1 MICPGLRQN
10 ARMARLLRLS
20 IDGAGREGPFRRP
33 ALPGSGNSPF
43 GSFPKEEMMKKLLAI
58 LVALA
63 FLGTMGFA
71 APKTVTMNG
80 YTFKLT
86 DKKPKDI
93 EIAVVYM
100 NVTIPF
106 AQFIKAGVDA
116 AAKEFGVKAYMTGPT
131 EWGTEPEIKVVE
143 DLITKKVDGISMAV
157 LDIPGLTPVIQKG
170 LKAGIPITC
179 NNVDAPDSGRLGF
192 VGEDLFLAGA
202 ATAKSVVGKMGTK
215 GKVIVSSVAIG
226 AIWSIKR
233 QDGVMSVLNKYPGIQ
248 IVDTIN
254 AEGDEQSAYAALE
267 NSFIAHPDISGH
279 ISFGGTDYLWGRLM
293 ENKKVGNSASAKPI
307 YSSGHDL
314 YEEKLLQ
321 IKAGWTTTAY
331 GQNPYKQGYEAVKQL
346 FLFVTKG
353 TKPTVID
360 TGIVEVNQQNVDTW
374 LQKIKDGEPVG

>member
-1 MICPGLRQN
+1 
-10 ARMARLLRLS
+10 
-20 IDGAGREGPFRRP
+20 
-33 ALPGSGNSPF
+33 
-43 GSFPKEEMMKKLLAI
+43 MKKLLAV

-63 FLGTMGFA
+63 FVASLGFA
-71 APKTVTMNG
+71 APKTVSMNG

-86 DKKPKDI
+86 TKKPKDI
-93 EIAVVYM
+93 EIAVIYM

-131 EWGTEPEIKVVE
+131 TWETEPEIKSVE
-143 DLITKKVDGISMAV
+143 DLITKKVDGISVAV
-157 LDIPGLTPVIQKG
+157 LDIPGMTPIIQKA
-170 LKAGIPITC
+170 LKAGIPVTC

-202 ATAKSVVGKMGTK
+202 ATAKSVIGKMGTK

-226 AIWSIKR
+226 SIWSRKR
-233 QDGVMSVLNKYPGIQ
+233 QDGVMSVLNKYPDIK

-254 AEGDEQSAYAALE
+254 AEGDEQAAYAALE
-267 NSFIAHPDISGH
+267 NSFIAHPDITGH
-279 ISFGGTDYLWGRLM
+279 ISLGGTDYLWGRLM
-293 ENKKVGNSASAKPI
+293 ENKKMGNVASKKPI

-321 IKAGWTTTAY
+321 IKNGWTTTAY

-346 FLFVTKG
+346 YELLTKG
-353 TKPTVID
+353 TLPTVID
-360 TGIVEVNQQNVDTW
+360 TGIVEVNQGNADEW

>member
-1 MICPGLRQN
+1 
-10 ARMARLLRLS
+10 
-20 IDGAGREGPFRRP
+20 
-33 ALPGSGNSPF
+33 
-43 GSFPKEEMMKKLLAI
+43 MKKLLAV

-63 FLGTMGFA
+63 FLGTLGFA
-71 APKTVTMNG
+71 APKTVTVNG
-80 YTFKLT
+80 YNFKMT
-86 DKKPKDI
+86 NKKPKDI

-131 EWGTEPEIKVVE
+131 TWETEPEIKVVE
-143 DLITKKVDGISMAV
+143 DLITKKVDGISVAV
-157 LDIPGLTPVIQKG
+157 LDIPGMTPVIQKG
-170 LKAGIPITC
+170 LKAGIPVTC

-202 ATAKSVVGKMGTK
+202 ATAQSVVGKMGTK

-233 QDGVMSVLNKYPGIQ
+233 QEGVMSVLNKYPNIK
-248 IVDTIN
+248 IVDTLN

-267 NSFIAHPDISGH
+267 NSFIAHPDINGH

-293 ENKKVGNSASAKPI
+293 ENKKVGNSSSKKPI

-346 FLFVTKG
+346 FEFVTKG
-353 TKPTVID
+353 TLPTVID
-360 TGIVEVNQQNVDTW
+360 TGIVEVNQQNVDSW
-374 LQKIKDGEPVG
+374 LKKIKDGEPVG

>member
-1 MICPGLRQN
+1 MLMAIESPLLAWFVHRDVSGRVPHSICLES
-10 ARMARLLRLS
+10 LK
-20 IDGAGREGPFRRP
+20 EG
-33 ALPGSGNSPF
+33 NV
-43 GSFPKEEMMKKLLAI
+43 KKLIAVLI
-58 LVALA
+58 SVAFIA
-63 FLGTMGFA
+63 SIGFA
-71 APKTVTMNG
+71 APKTVTLNG

-86 DKKPKDI
+86 TKKPKDI

-131 EWGTEPEIKVVE
+131 EWGTEPEIQVME
-143 DLITKKVDGISMAV
+143 NLITKKVDGISVAV
-157 LDIPGLTPVIQKG
+157 LDIPGLTPIIQKA
-170 LKAGIPITC
+170 LKSGIPTTC
-179 NNVDAPDSGRLGF
+179 NNVDAPESGRLGF

-202 ATAKSVVGKMGTK
+202 ATANSVVAKMGTK
-215 GKVIVSSVAIG
+215 GKIIVSSVAIG

-233 QDGVMSVLNKYPGIQ
+233 QDGVMSVLNKYPNIK

-267 NSFIAHPDISGH
+267 NSYLAHKDITGH
-279 ISFGGTDYLWGRLM
+279 ISFGGTDYLWGRVM
-293 ENKKVGNSASAKPI
+293 ENKKVGNASSKNPI

-314 YEEKLLQ
+314 YEEKLIQ
-321 IKAGWTTTAY
+321 IKNGWTTSAF

-346 FLFVTKG
+346 YLLLTKG
-353 TKPTVID
+353 TPPTVID
-360 TGIVEVNQQNVDTW
+360 TGIIEVNQKNADEF

>member
-1 MICPGLRQN
+1 
-10 ARMARLLRLS
+10 
-20 IDGAGREGPFRRP
+20 
-33 ALPGSGNSPF
+33 
-43 GSFPKEEMMKKLLAI
+43 MKKLLAV

-63 FLGTMGFA
+63 FLGTLGFA
-71 APKTVTMNG
+71 APKTVTVNG
-80 YTFKLT
+80 YNFKLT
-86 DKKPKDI
+86 NKKPKDI

-106 AQFIKAGVDA
+106 AQFIKSGVDA

-143 DLITKKVDGISMAV
+143 DLITKKVDGISVAV
-157 LDIPGLTPVIQKG
+157 LDIPGMTPIIQKG
-170 LKAGIPITC
+170 LKAGIPVTC

-215 GKVIVSSVAIG
+215 GKVSVSSVAIG

-293 ENKKVGNSASAKPI
+293 ENKKVGNASSKKPI

-346 FLFVTKG
+346 FEFVTKG
-353 TKPTVID
+353 TLPTVID

>member
-1 MICPGLRQN
+1 
-10 ARMARLLRLS
+10 
-20 IDGAGREGPFRRP
+20 
-33 ALPGSGNSPF
+33 
-43 GSFPKEEMMKKLLAI
+43 MKRFLVI

-63 FLGTMGFA
+63 VIASLGFA
-71 APKTVTMNG
+71 APKTVKMNG

-86 DKKPKDI
+86 EKKAKDI

-116 AAKEFGVKAYMTGPT
+116 AAKEFGVNAYMTGPT

-170 LKAGIPITC
+170 LKAGIPVTC
-179 NNVDAPDSGRLGF
+179 NNVDAPESGRLGF

-233 QDGVMSVLNKYPGIQ
+233 QDGVMSVLNKYPNIK

-254 AEGDEQSAYAALE
+254 AEGDEASAYAALE
-267 NSFIAHPDISGH
+267 NSFNAHPDITGH

-293 ENKKVGNSASAKPI
+293 ENKKAGNSASSKPI

-346 FLFVTKG
+346 FQFVTKG
-353 TKPTVID
+353 TPPTVID
-360 TGIVEVNQQNVDTW
+360 TGIVEVNQQNVDEW